1 MKKLIASIL
10 IVLLMIPTVAFAEST
25 HTLSEL
31 DLTASGHSGKTLEND
46 GYTWDAANAVLTLKD
61 ISVGGAIILPK
72 RDCTINIQGTCYA
85 GIIHRNDSGAAQS
98 TTINGSDGAK
108 LWAEI
113 EVSGALTL
121 HKLTMTD
128 GEIRNQNPGHYPN
141 YILTLHD
148 SVLNLRSLSWMTDAG
163 IDLYNSKLH
172 VVMAMADG
180 MPQFWVEKITMDEKS
195 EIVSNTRMSN
205 YGYCELAD
213 FGNVLNYVVEP
224 EGGKFFKQPG
234 EVVTIVTEVQGEL
247 MKADH
252 FVLRAPTGG
261 GEEIPGDGGSEAG
274 PGGTTDTGTT
284 DTGTGGGAQ
293 AGTGE
298 KAPATGDGGLLLY
311 GGAALLSMS
320 AAAVLLSRK
329 KRES

>member
-31 DLTASGHSGKTLEND
+31 DLTASGHSDKTLEND

-61 ISVGGAIILPK
+61 ISVGGDVILPK
-72 RDCTINIQGTCYA
+72 KDCTINVQGECYA
-85 GIIHRNDSGAAQS
+85 GKIWRNDSGAAQS

-128 GEIRNQNPGHYPN
+128 GEIRNQTPGPYPN

-148 SVLNLRSLSWMTDAG
+148 SAINLRSLSWMPNAG
-163 IDLYNSKLH
+163 IDLHSSKLH
-172 VVMAMADG
+172 VVMPMPDS
-180 MPQFWVEKITMDEKS
+180 MPQFWVEKIAMDEKS
-195 EIVSNTRMSN
+195 EIVSDTRLIN
-205 YGYCELAD
+205 YGLCDLAD
-213 FGNVLNYVVEP
+213 FGNVLNYVAEP
-224 EGGKFFKQPG
+224 AGGKFFKQPG
-234 EVVTIVTEVQGEL
+234 EAVTIVAEVQGEL

-293 AGTGE
+293 AGSGE

-329 KRES
+329 KRER

>member
-31 DLTASGHSGKTLEND
+31 NLVAGDHSGKTLEHD
-46 GYTWDAANAVLTLKD
+46 GYAWDAANAVLTLKD

-141 YILTLHD
+141 YILTLQD
-148 SVLNLRSLSWMTDAG
+148 STINLRSLSWMPDAG
-163 IDLYNSKLH
+163 IDLHSSKLH
-172 VVMAMADG
+172 VVMAMPDG
-180 MPQFWVEKITMDEKS
+180 MPQFWVEKIAMDEKS

-213 FGNVLNYVVEP
+213 FGNVLNYVAEP
-224 EGGKFFKQPG
+224 AGGRFFKQPG
-234 EVVTIVTEVQGEL
+234 EAVTIVAEVQGEL

-329 KRES
+329 KRER

>member
-31 DLTASGHSGKTLEND
+31 NLVAGDHSGKTLEHD
-46 GYTWDAANAVLTLKD
+46 GYAWDAANAVLTLKD
-61 ISVGGAIILPK
+61 IHIGGDVILPK
-72 RDCTINIQGTCYA
+72 KDCTINVQGECYA
-85 GIIHRNDSGAAQS
+85 GKIWRNDSGAAQS

-141 YILTLHD
+141 YILTLQD
-148 SVLNLRSLSWMTDAG
+148 SAINLRSLSWMTDAG
-163 IDLYNSKLH
+163 IDLHSSKLH

-180 MPQFWVEKITMDEKS
+180 MPQFWVEKIVMDEKS

-213 FGNVLNYVVEP
+213 FGEVLNYVVEP
-224 EGGKFFKQPG
+224 EGGRFFKQPG
-234 EVVTIVTEVQGEL
+234 EAVTIVTEVQGEL
-247 MKADH
+247 SKADH

>member
-31 DLTASGHSGKTLEND
+31 DLTASGHSDKTLEND

-61 ISVGGAIILPK
+61 ISVGGDVILPK
-72 RDCTINIQGTCYA
+72 KDCTINVQGECYA
-85 GIIHRNDSGAAQS
+85 GKIWRNDSGAAQS

-128 GEIRNQNPGHYPN
+128 GEIRNQTPGPYPN

-148 SVLNLRSLSWMTDAG
+148 SAINLRSLSWMPDAG
-163 IDLYNSKLH
+163 IDLHSSKLH
-172 VVMAMADG
+172 VVMPMPDS
-180 MPQFWVEKITMDEKS
+180 MPQFWVEKIAMDEKS
-195 EIVSNTRMSN
+195 EIVSDTRLIN
-205 YGYCELAD
+205 YGLCDLAD
-213 FGNVLNYVVEP
+213 FGNVLNYVAEP
-224 EGGKFFKQPG
+224 AGGKFFKQPG
-234 EVVTIVTEVQGEL
+234 EAVTIVAEVQGEL

-261 GEEIPGDGGSEAG
+261 GEEGPGDGGTEAG
-274 PGGTTDTGTT
+274 PGGTTGGTT
-284 DTGTGGGAQ
+284 DTGTSGGAQ
-293 AGTGE
+293 TGTGE
-298 KAPATGDGGLLLY
+298 KAPATGDCGLLLY
-311 GGAALLSMS
+311 SGAALLSMS

-329 KRES
+329 KRER

>member
-31 DLTASGHSGKTLEND
+31 DLTASGHSDKTLEND

-61 ISVGGAIILPK
+61 IHIGGDVILPK
-72 RDCTINIQGTCYA
+72 KDCTINVQGECYA
-85 GIIHRNDSGAAQS
+85 GKIWRNDSGADQS

-108 LWAEI
+108 LWAKI

-128 GEIRNQNPGHYPN
+128 GEIRNQTPGPYPN

-148 SVLNLRSLSWMTDAG
+148 SAINLRSLSWMPNAG
-163 IDLYNSKLH
+163 IDLHNSKLH
-172 VVMAMADG
+172 VVMPVPDG

-205 YGYCELAD
+205 YGLCELAD
-213 FGNVLNYVVEP
+213 FGNVLNYVAEP

-234 EVVTIVTEVQGEL
+234 EAVTIVAEVQGEL

-293 AGTGE
+293 AGSGE

>member
-31 DLTASGHSGKTLEND
+31 DLTASGHSDKTLEND

-121 HKLTMTD
+121 HNLTMTD
-128 GEIRNQNPGHYPN
+128 GEIRNQNPGPYPN

-148 SVLNLRSLSWMTDAG
+148 SAINLRSLSWMPDAG
-163 IDLYNSKLH
+163 IDLHSSKLH

-180 MPQFWVEKITMDEKS
+180 MPQFWVEKIAMDEKS

-205 YGYCELAD
+205 YGYCDLAD

-224 EGGKFFKQPG
+224 AGGRFFKQPG
-234 EVVTIVTEVQGEL
+234 EAVTIVTEVQGEL
-247 MKADH
+247 SKADH

-261 GEEIPGDGGSEAG
+261 GEEIPGDGGTEAG
-274 PGGTTDTGTT
+274 PGGTTGGAT

-293 AGTGE
+293 TGTGE
-298 KAPATGDGGLLLY
+298 KAPATGDGGLLLC

-329 KRES
+329 KRAN